1 MTPNPPQRLL
11 VAADDPAARAQL
23 AGDVVDAGFEVAATS
38 ACHNLVQAIPQ
49 LAPDGVLVRVDEAD
63 AALLDKLED
72 WLATAPCPIAVFVER
87 SDPALT
93 QRAVAIGTHAW
104 VVAGYAPQRLGDVM
118 RVAGMRWQR
127 EAAWRARIDDAQ
139 RELDDRKWIE
149 RAKGVLMAARE
160 VDEGEAYRVLRSAA
174 MRRQTRLGQV
184 SRNVIDASN
193 WAEAVN
199 RAGQL
204 RMLSQRLVR
213 VFAQRLVK
221 VGVRRAA
228 ELQEQSAQRARENIA
243 RLEQL
248 VPESLRQPAL
258 SATADAWG
266 ALQAVVEGR
275 LSAETVAHADRCGET
290 LLQAAE
296 QLTRALELASGR
308 RALHIVNLSGRQR
321 MLAQRVAKEALLAA
335 ALPSPTSPEPL
346 SAALR
351 EFEAALAV
359 LDTAPLGSEEIRRDL
374 TAARDAW
381 LRMLRSER
389 AADDATALAD
399 CAAAS
404 DVLVEIFDRLTEQY
418 QTSLEA
424 LVG

>member
-93 QRAVAIGTHAW
+93 QRAVTIGTHAW

-174 MRRQTRLGQV
+174 MQRQTRLGQV

>member
-93 QRAVAIGTHAW
+93 QRAVTIGTHAW

-139 RELDDRKWIE
+139 RELDDRKWVE

>member
-72 WLATAPCPIAVFVER
+72 WLATAPCPIAVFIER

-93 QRAVAIGTHAW
+93 QRAVTIGTHAW

-139 RELDDRKWIE
+139 RELDDRKWVE

>member
-23 AGDVVDAGFEVAATS
+23 ADDVVDAGFEVAATS

>member
-72 WLATAPCPIAVFVER
+72 WLATAPCPIAVFIER

-139 RELDDRKWIE
+139 RELDDRKWVE

>member
-93 QRAVAIGTHAW
+93 QRAVTIGTHAW

>member
-72 WLATAPCPIAVFVER
+72 WLATAPCPIAVFIER

-93 QRAVAIGTHAW
+93 QRAVTIGTHAW